1 MAAEATSNQLALPLP
16 ILWKR
21 MAKAFFL
28 DDAEHKAF
36 RDGEDSRFYAGE
48 LIPGLYLG
56 RGEAGQGLVISEKF
70 SC

>member
-1 MAAEATSNQLALPLP
+1 
-16 ILWKR
+16 

-28 DDAEHKAF
+28 EDAEHKAF